1 MLSRSRSVADD
12 SHHQNN
18 NNNNN
23 NNDDVLDNIYGDND
37 DNKSFRI
44 KHDDVSFFSRLLSR
58 QQATTPAAAANTHS
72 FRVYYADDDVSVPF
86 VWESQPGTPKHRFA
100 SGGGENVL
108 RPSLTPPP
116 SFFTGRHLQVKKR
129 SSLLRALLVKLKGLK
144 KGGGRGRQSSP
155 PAAAAASPS
164 YSSSS
169 SSSTRSWFSAAAAT
183 ISTPPSSS
191 RGRRRRQ
198 VSSSGSGCSIE
209 NGIIIEEAISGE
221 VSPAGCWGISN
232 GRALSMH

>member
-1 MLSRSRSVADD
+1 MLSRSRSIADD
-12 SHHQNN
+12 SHHQKNN
-18 NNNNN
+18 N
-23 NNDDVLDNIYGDND
+23 VLDNIYGDND

-58 QQATTPAAAANTHS
+58 QQTTAAAATNTHS

-86 VWESQPGTPKHRFA
+86 VWESQPGTPKHRF
-100 SGGGENVL
+100 SGGGGENAL
-108 RPSLTPPP
+108 RPPLTPPP
-116 SFFTGRHLQVKKR
+116 SFFTGRNLPVKNR
-129 SSLLRALLVKLKGLK
+129 SSLLRALLVKLRGLK
-144 KGGGRGRQSSP
+144 KGGGRGGQSP
-155 PAAAAASPS
+155 PPAAAASPS

-183 ISTPPSSS
+183 STTPPSSS

-198 VSSSGSGCSIE
+198 VSSSGSGGSIE
-209 NGIIIEEAISGE
+209 NGIIIEEGIAGE

-232 GRALSMH
+232 RRALSMH